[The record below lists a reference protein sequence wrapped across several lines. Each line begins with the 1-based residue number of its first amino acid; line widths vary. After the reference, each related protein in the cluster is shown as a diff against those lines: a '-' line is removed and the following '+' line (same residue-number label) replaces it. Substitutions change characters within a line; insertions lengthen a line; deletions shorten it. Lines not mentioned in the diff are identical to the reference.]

1 MHRAELPTGTV
12 TFLFT
17 DIEGSTRL
25 LQELGVRY
33 RDVQDRHTA
42 ILRQAIA
49 EHDGV
54 EVRTEGDS
62 FFATFRTPSQALGAA
77 VAGQRTLAA
86 QEWPHGGSLRVR
98 MGMHTGEGVL
108 GGDDYIGLD
117 VNRAAR
123 IGAAGWGGQIVISDA
138 TRSLIHHGLPHGV
151 SIRSQGIHRLKD
163 LVQPEHLHD
172 VVIGGLS
179 AEFPAL
185 RTLEVPV
192 TLPTEPTSFVGRER
206 EIAQGVELLGR
217 THLLT
222 LTGPGGTGKTRLA
235 VRIAATVA
243 ADFPDGVAFV
253 DLSAISD
260 PALVIP
266 TIAAAVGIRE
276 EGWERPARE
285 ALEGHVAEREALLVL
300 DNFEQ
305 VLEAADDV
313 GRLLAVSTRSKVL
326 ATSRSPL
333 RLRGE
338 QELRVMPLPV
348 PDVNTASTV
357 EDLSRSEAMALFAHR
372 AAAVAPDFEL
382 DEENVLHVAGICAH
396 LDGLPLAIEL
406 AASRAGLL
414 SPSAMLSRMERH
426 LPLLDE
432 GPRDLPARQRTLQ
445 ATVEWSYELLP
456 DRERL
461 LFRRLSAMVG
471 GATLEAAET
480 VCLVEDSD
488 GASVLER
495 MSALVDSSLVHA
507 IRTGSAEPR
516 FDMLNTVRE
525 FGLERLD
532 AEDDR
537 AEIERRHV
545 AWFLRLAETAEP
557 AFRGPEI
564 ERWLW
569 TLEVE
574 HDNLRAALRQAV
586 EEQDADVALR
596 LVASLFRFWHLAGH
610 IPEGIRWA
618 RAVLCLP
625 GAQGRTSTRAGA
637 LATLGGLSYW
647 RNDFATT
654 RTAYEEALEIS
665 TELEDLP
672 AMAKGSYNLAFA
684 YRLQQDASGARELLE
699 RARAMFDRLR
709 DRRGVA
715 DCLWALSLLARLE
728 GEIETARSLSE
739 EGLRLHRQLGDLFG
753 VIDSLHVRA
762 RAAYEMGELDVAR
775 ASVMESLAMLGSAG
789 YRTGIAIALD
799 NLAAQENELGRP
811 VRAVRLGG
819 ASEALREDAGAQA
832 PPEFIDLPDPR
843 ERARGSLSPEQIAAL
858 WEEGRAMNLEA
869 VLRYAREEP

>member
-25 LQELGVRY
+25 LQELGDRY

-77 VAGQRTLAA
+77 VAAQRTLAA
-86 QEWPHGGSLRVR
+86 QELPHGGSLRVR

-123 IGAAGWGGQIVISDA
+123 IGATGWGGQIVLSDA
-138 TRSLIHHGLPHGV
+138 TRSLVHHELPDGI
-151 SIRSQGIHRLKD
+151 SIRRQGVHRLKD

-172 VVIGGLS
+172 VVIDGLLD
-179 AEFPAL
+179 EFPAL

-192 TLPTEPTSFVGRER
+192 NLPTEPTSFVGRER
-206 EIAQGVELLGR
+206 EIARGIELLGR

-222 LTGPGGTGKTRLA
+222 LTGAGGTGKTRLA

-243 ADFPDGVAFV
+243 ATFPDGVAFV

-260 PALVIP
+260 PALVIS

-285 ALEGHVAEREALLVL
+285 ALENLVAERDLLLVL

-313 GRLLAVSTRSKVL
+313 GRLLAVSARSKIVV
-326 ATSRSPL
+326 TSRSPL

-348 PDVNTASTV
+348 PDADPTSTV
-357 EDLSRSEAMALFAHR
+357 EELSRSDAVALFAHR
-372 AAAVAPDFEL
+372 AAAVAPDFAL
-382 DEENVLHVAGICAH
+382 DDANVRQVAEIGAR

-432 GPRDLPARQRTLQ
+432 GPRDLPDRQRTLQ
-445 ATVEWSYELLP
+445 ATVEWSYDLLP
-456 DRERL
+456 HPDRL
-461 LFRRLSAMVG
+461 LFRRLSVMVG
-471 GATLEAAET
+471 GTTLEAADA
-480 VCLVEDSD
+480 VCLAGDSD
-488 GASVLER
+488 GADVLDR
-495 MSALVDSSLVHA
+495 VSALVDCSLVHA
-507 IRTGSAEPR
+507 VGTGSAEPR
-516 FDMLNTVRE
+516 FDMLRTVRE
-525 FGLERLD
+525 FGFERLD

-537 AEIERRHV
+537 AAIEARHTG
-545 AWFLRLAETAEP
+545 WFLRLAETAQP
-557 AFRGPEI
+557 KFRGPEI

-569 TLEVE
+569 TLEAE
-574 HDNLRAALRQAV
+574 HDNLRAALRRAI
-586 EEQDADVALR
+586 EERDADLALR
-596 LVASLFRFWHLAGH
+596 FAATLFRFWHLAGH

-618 RAVLCLP
+618 REALSLP
-625 GAQGRTSTRAGA
+625 GASSRTSARAGA

-647 RNDFATT
+647 RNDFAAT
-654 RTAYEEALEIS
+654 RRAYEEALEIS

-672 AMAKGSYNLAFA
+672 AMAEGSYNLAFA
-684 YRLQQDASGARELLE
+684 YRLDQDASGARELLV
-699 RARAMFDRLR
+699 RARAMFERLG

-728 GEIETARSLSE
+728 GDIVTARNLSE
-739 EGLRLHRQLGDLFG
+739 EGLRLHRELRDMFG
-753 VIDSLHVRA
+753 VIDSLHVRG

-775 ASVMESLAMLGSAG
+775 ASVMESLEVLGSAG
-789 YRTGIAIALD
+789 YRTGIALALD
-799 NLAAQENELGRP
+799 NLAAQESERGLP
-811 VRAVRLGG
+811 MRAVRLGG

-832 PPEFIDLPDPR
+832 PPEFVDLPDPR
-843 ERARGSLSPEQIAAL
+843 QKARETLSSEQIAAA
-858 WEEGRAMNLEA
+858 WEEGRAMNLDA
-869 VLRYAREEP
+869 MLRYAREEP

>member
-1 MHRAELPTGTV
+1 MQRAELPTGTV

-25 LQELGVRY
+25 LQELGDRY

-42 ILRQAIA
+42 IVRQAIA

-62 FFATFRTPSQALGAA
+62 FFAAFRTPAQAVWAA
-77 VAGQRTLAA
+77 VAAQRTLAA
-86 QEWPHGGSLRVR
+86 ETWTHGGPLRVR
-98 MGMHTGEGVL
+98 IGMHTGEGVL

-123 IGAAGWGGQIVISDA
+123 IGAAGWGGQIVLSDA
-138 TRSLIHHGLPHGV
+138 TRSLVQHELPEGV
-151 SIRSQGIHRLKD
+151 SVRSQGAHRLKD
-163 LVQPEHLHD
+163 LAHPEHLHD
-172 VVIGGLS
+172 VVIDGLLD
-179 AEFPAL
+179 EFPPL

-192 TLPTEPTSFVGRER
+192 NLPVELTSFVGRER
-206 EIAQGVELLGR
+206 EIARGVELLGQ

-235 VRIAATVA
+235 VRIAATIA

-253 DLSAISD
+253 DLSPITD
-260 PALVIP
+260 PALVIS

-285 ALEGHVAEREALLVL
+285 ALEDHVAEREMLLLL

-305 VLEAADDV
+305 VVEAASDV
-313 GRLLAVSTRSKVL
+313 RRLLTVSARSKVL
-326 ATSRSPL
+326 VTSRSPL
-333 RLRGE
+333 HLRGE
-338 QELRVMPLPV
+338 QELRVTPLPV
-348 PDVNTASTV
+348 PDLRTASTV
-357 EDLSRSEAMALFAHR
+357 EDLSRSDAVALFAHR
-372 AAAVAPDFEL
+372 AAAVASDFQLNET
-382 DEENVLHVAGICAH
+382 NVPQVAEICAR

-414 SPSAMLSRMERH
+414 GPSAMLSRMERP
-426 LPLLDE
+426 LPLLDQ
-432 GPRDLPARQRTLQ
+432 GPRDLPARQRTLR
-445 ATVEWSYELLP
+445 ATVRWSYDLLT
-456 DRERL
+456 DRERP

-471 GATLEAAET
+471 GATLETAEA
-480 VCLVEDSD
+480 VCLAEGAD
-488 GASVLER
+488 GVDVLEII
-495 MSALVDSSLVHA
+495 SPLVDSSLVHA
-507 IRTGSAEPR
+507 VPTESAEPR
-516 FDMLNTVRE
+516 FDMLRTVRE

-537 AEIERRHV
+537 AEIERRH
-545 AWFLRLAETAEP
+545 AGWFLRLAETAEP
-557 AFRGPEI
+557 KFRGPEI

-574 HDNLRAALRQAV
+574 HDNLRAALRRAI
-586 EEQDADVALR
+586 EEQDSDLALR
-596 LVASLFRFWHLAGH
+596 LVAALFRFWHLAGH

-618 RAVLCLP
+618 RAALALP
-625 GAQGRTSTRAGA
+625 GAQHRNASRASA

-647 RNDFATT
+647 RNDFPVT
-654 RTAYEEALEIS
+654 RSAYEEALEIS

-672 AMAKGSYNLAFA
+672 AVAEGSYNLAFA
-684 YRLQQDASGARELLE
+684 YRLDRNGPGARELLE
-699 RARAMFDRLR
+699 RARAMFERLG
-709 DRRGVA
+709 DRRGVV

-728 GEIETARSLSE
+728 GDLELARTLGE
-739 EGLRLHRQLGDLFG
+739 EGLRLHRELGDLFG
-753 VIDSLHVRA
+753 VIDSLHVRG
-762 RAAYEMGELDVAR
+762 RAAYEMGELDIAR
-775 ASVMESLAMLGSAG
+775 ASVMESLEMLGSAG
-789 YRTGIAIALD
+789 FRTGIAIALD
-799 NLAAQENELGRP
+799 NLAAQENERGLP

-843 ERARGSLSPEQIAAL
+843 AKARESLSPEQIAAA
-858 WEEGRAMNLEA
+858 WEEGRAMNLDA
-869 VLRYAREEP
+869 MLRYAREED

>member
-25 LQELGVRY
+25 LQELGDRY
-33 RDVQDRHTA
+33 RGVQDRHTA

-62 FFATFRTPSQALGAA
+62 FFATFRTPSRALWAA
-77 VAGQRTLAA
+77 VAAQRTLAV

-123 IGAAGWGGQIVISDA
+123 IGATGWGGQIVLSDA
-138 TRSLIHHGLPHGV
+138 TRSLVHHELPDGV
-151 SIRSQGIHRLKD
+151 SIRSQGVHRLKD
-163 LVQPEHLHD
+163 LVQPERLHD
-172 VVIGGLS
+172 VVIDGLLD
-179 AEFPAL
+179 EFPAL

-192 TLPTEPTSFVGRER
+192 NLPTEPTSFVGRER
-206 EIAQGVELLGR
+206 EIARGIELLGR

-235 VRIAATVA
+235 VRIAATLA
-243 ADFPDGVAFV
+243 ATFPDGVAFV

-260 PALVIP
+260 PALVIS
-266 TIAAAVGIRE
+266 TIAAVVGIRE

-285 ALEGHVAEREALLVL
+285 ALEDHVAERELLLVL

-313 GRLLAVSTRSKVL
+313 GRLLAVSARSKIVV
-326 ATSRSPL
+326 TSRSPL

-348 PDVNTASTV
+348 PDAGATSTV
-357 EDLSRSEAMALFAHR
+357 EELSRSDAVALFAHR
-372 AAAVAPDFEL
+372 AVAVAPDFALNEANVRQVAEL
-382 DEENVLHVAGICAH
+382 GAR

-432 GPRDLPARQRTLQ
+432 GPRDLPPRQRTLQ
-445 ATVEWSYELLP
+445 ATVEWSYDLLP
-456 DRERL
+456 HPERL
-461 LFRRLSAMVG
+461 LFRRLSVMVG
-471 GATLEAAET
+471 GTTLEAADA
-480 VCLVEDSD
+480 VCLAGNSD
-488 GASVLER
+488 GADVLDR
-495 MSALVDSSLVHA
+495 VSALVDSSLVHA
-507 IRTGSAEPR
+507 TRTGSAEPR
-516 FDMLNTVRE
+516 FDMLRTIRE

-532 AEDDR
+532 AEDHR
-537 AEIERRHV
+537 AAIEERHTG
-545 AWFLRLAETAEP
+545 WFLRLAETAEP
-557 AFRGPEI
+557 NFRGPEL

-569 TLEVE
+569 ALEVE
-574 HDNLRAALRQAV
+574 HDNLRAALRRAI
-586 EEQDADVALR
+586 EDQDANVALR

-618 RAVLCLP
+618 RAALSLP
-625 GAQGRTSTRAGA
+625 GASSRTSVRAGA

-647 RNDFATT
+647 RNDFAAT
-654 RTAYEEALEIS
+654 RRAYEEALEIS

-672 AMAKGSYNLAFA
+672 AMAEGAYNLAFA
-684 YRLQQDASGARELLE
+684 YRLDQDASGARELLE
-699 RARAMFDRLR
+699 RAREMSERLG

-715 DCLWALSLLARLE
+715 DALWALSLLARLE
-728 GEIETARSLSE
+728 GDMETARGLGE
-739 EGLRLHRQLGDLFG
+739 EGLRLHRELGDLFG
-753 VIDSLHVRA
+753 VIDSLHVRG

-775 ASVMESLAMLGSAG
+775 ESVMESLEVLGSAG

-799 NLAAQENELGRP
+799 NLAAQENERGLP
-811 VRAVRLGG
+811 MRAVRLGG

-843 ERARGSLSPEQIAAL
+843 EKARETLPTEQIAAA
-858 WEEGRAMNLEA
+858 WEEGRAMNLDA
-869 VLRYAREEP
+869 MLRYAREDP